1 MTWHENSTMN
11 HHYDNLIERWSRSLA
26 KRVARR
32 SVLRSLG
39 TLLIG
44 AAAMPLLPV
53 ARGQERSAAGEPS
66 EGDADGDVNSCDY
79 WRYCATDGFLCSCC
93 GGSVTTCPP
102 GTEPAPITWV
112 GTCRRAS
119 DGKDYI
125 ISYNDCC
132 GKSACG
138 RCLCT
143 RNERDKPLY
152 VPRLANDY
160 NWCVGSQSDIPYH
173 CTVSRIV
180 GMADR

>member
-1 MTWHENSTMN
+1 MN
-11 HHYDNLIERWSRSLA
+11 RYDSLIERWSRSLA
-26 KRVARR
+26 KGVSRR

-44 AAAMPLLPV
+44 SATMPLLPV
-53 ARGQERSAAGEPS
+53 ARGQNQTPAAGE
-66 EGDADGDVNSCDY
+66 GDANACDY
-79 WRYCATDGFLCSCC
+79 WRYCAIDGFLCSCC

-138 RCLCT
+138 RCLCN

-152 VPRLANDY
+152 IPRLSNDY
-160 NWCVGSQSDIPYH
+160 NWCVGSESDVPYH

-180 GMADR
+180 GIAEN

>member
-1 MTWHENSTMN
+1 MN
-11 HHYDNLIERWSRSLA
+11 RYDNLIERWSRALA
-26 KRVARR
+26 KGVSRR
-32 SVLRSLG
+32 SVVRSLG
-39 TLLIG
+39 TLLVG

-53 ARGQERSAAGEPS
+53 ARGQAQNAPKG
-66 EGDADGDVNSCDY
+66 EGDENACDY
-79 WRYCATDGFLCSCC
+79 WRYCAIDGFLCSCC
-93 GGSVTTCPP
+93 GGTVTTCPP

-112 GTCRRAS
+112 GTCRHAT

-138 RCLCT
+138 RCLCN

-152 VPRLANDY
+152 VPRLSNDY
-160 NWCVGSQSDIPYH
+160 NWCVGSESDVPYH

-180 GMADR
+180 GIAES

>member
-1 MTWHENSTMN
+1 MSR
-11 HHYDNLIERWSRSLA
+11 YDRLMERWSRSLA
-26 KRVARR
+26 KGVSRR

-39 TLLIG
+39 TFIVGG
-44 AAAMPLLPV
+44 ATMPLLPI
-53 ARGQERSAAGEPS
+53 ARGHAAENPAP
-66 EGDADGDVNSCDY
+66 ADGDANSCDY
-79 WRYCATDGFLCSCC
+79 WRYCAIDGFLCSCC

-102 GTEPAPITWV
+102 GTEAAPITWV
-112 GTCRRAS
+112 GTCKHAS

-138 RCLCT
+138 RCLCN

-152 VPRLANDY
+152 VPYLSNDY
-160 NWCVGSQSDIPYH
+160 NWCVGSEANVPYH

-180 GMADR
+180 GVAEN

>member
-1 MTWHENSTMN
+1 MKY
-11 HHYDNLIERWSRSLA
+11 YDALTERWSRDLA
-26 KRVARR
+26 KAVSRR

-39 TLLIG
+39 ALLIG
-44 AAAMPLLPV
+44 ASAAPLLPV
-53 ARGQERSAAGEPS
+53 ARGHAQTAPGS
-66 EGDADGDVNSCDY
+66 EDPDGDPNSCEY

-93 GGSVTTCPP
+93 GGSVTECPP
-102 GTEPAPITWV
+102 GTEAAPITWV
-112 GTCRRAS
+112 GTCRRES

-132 GKSACG
+132 GKAACG

-143 RNERDKPLY
+143 RNERDRPIY
-152 VPRLANDY
+152 VPRLANDL

-180 GMADR
+180 GIAEH